1 MNLVVDC
8 RISTNLH
15 SSCVKMIKLYVIE
28 KPFTKNSKGLWGLN
42 HIEIAY
48 NSIVQNELFVC

>member
-8 RISTNLH
+8 RISTSMH
-15 SSCVKMIKLYVIE
+15 SSCVKMIKLYVTE
-28 KPFTKNSKGLWGLN
+28 KLFIKNSKGLWELN
-42 HIEIAY
+42 HIEITY